1 MLRCRFSMIL
11 AAVVLAS
18 GIATAQDAAE
28 WPNTGRDLYT
38 QCASP
43 NRALA
48 HACAEFLLGLMYG
61 AIGTLSSKIR
71 SFARRKNCRSS
82 RWRRFTLLGQ
92 RSIPS
97 FWITKRLGPLVRRC
111 RQRFPA
117 RNSRGASGT
126 PISARWPN
134 LKSEWPN

>member
-1 MLRCRFSMIL
+1 MGEAEMLRCRFSMIL

-61 AIGTLSSKIR
+61 AIGTLSVKDQIFCPPQKL
-71 SFARRKNCRSS
+71 SFLQME
-82 RWRRFTLLGQ
+82 TLYLTWAKVNPELLDHQ
-92 RSIPS
+92 APWAASAALS
-97 FWITKRLGPLVRRC
+97 AA
-111 RQRFPA
+111 FPC
-117 RNSRGASGT
+117 
-126 PISARWPN
+126 P
-134 LKSEWPN
+134 K